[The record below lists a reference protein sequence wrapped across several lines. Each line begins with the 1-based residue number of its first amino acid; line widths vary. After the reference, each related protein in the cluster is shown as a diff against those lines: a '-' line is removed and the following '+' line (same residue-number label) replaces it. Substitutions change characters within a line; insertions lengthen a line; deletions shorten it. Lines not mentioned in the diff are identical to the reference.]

1 MQRIE
6 AGLLSMLLAAP
17 LLAFLVVACSSR
29 APEPVEIAL
38 DEEACHQCRMAISQR
53 EFAAEIVTLAG
64 SVYYFDDIGCM
75 GRWIS
80 DNQLPET
87 AGLFVTD
94 YDTRSWLD
102 ARMVF
107 YVRSNKLPT
116 PMQYGLAAFE
126 TRAKAET
133 AAKRL
138 DGEVL
143 AWQQVLEGKS

>member
-1 MQRIE
+1 MVQ
-6 AGLLSMLLAAP
+6 AT
-17 LLAFLVVACSSR
+17 LLAFVAACS
-29 APEPVEIAL
+29 AGVPEPVEIAL
-38 DEEACHQCRMAISQR
+38 DEEACHQCRMVISQQ

-75 GRWIS
+75 VRWIS

-94 YDTRSWLD
+94 YDNRSWLD
-102 ARMVF
+102 ARMAF

-126 TRAKAET
+126 TRAKART

-143 AWQQVLEGKS
+143 AWQQVLEGEA